1 MSIKATLLAG
11 AVVFAASVGSAS
23 AADQGVKLTGSTPPP
38 SFNALTGVTVE
49 PMTADAM
56 ARVVGGY
63 VGNTKFVFDPLLGKG
78 KGWHLGLMK
87 NVCSHD

>member
-1 MSIKATLLAG
+1 MGFRATLLAG
-11 AVVFAASVGSAS
+11 AVVFAASVGSAF

-56 ARVVGGY
+56 ARVVGAY
-63 VGNTKFVFDPLLGKG
+63 VGNAPQGN
-78 KGWHLGLMK
+78 GWHLGVRMLCDGLSSPLDGK
-87 NVCSHD
+87 S

>member
-63 VGNTKFVFDPLLGKG
+63 VGNTKDVFKTRGVIG
-78 KGWHLGLMK
+78 RHLGLMK